1 MSDQELRPSDEEE
14 LGPESKPGGSA
25 GMRALLKRSLAE
37 PPKPQE
43 GEILLGVQRKIRK
56 RSRGKFYGD
65 GWSTA
70 NARMGYGLV
79 AGLFLVV
86 LVLAY
91 AGMTPGFSGK

>member
-1 MSDQELRPSDEEE
+1 MSEEQEE
-14 LGPESKPGGSA
+14 LSPESKPGGSA
-25 GMRALLKRSLAE
+25 AMRALLKRSMEE

-70 NARMGYGLV
+70 SARMGYGLV
-79 AGLFLVV
+79 AGTFLIV
-86 LVLAY
+86 LALAY
-91 AGMTPGFSGK
+91 ASMIPGFLGK

>member
-1 MSDQELRPSDEEE
+1 MSDQEE
-14 LGPESKPGGSA
+14 LGPESKPGGSDA
-25 GMRALLKRSLAE
+25 MRALLKRSMEE
-37 PPKPQE
+37 PPKPEE

-79 AGLFLVV
+79 AGMFLIV
-86 LVLAY
+86 LALAY
-91 AGMTPGFSGK
+91 ASMTPGFLGK